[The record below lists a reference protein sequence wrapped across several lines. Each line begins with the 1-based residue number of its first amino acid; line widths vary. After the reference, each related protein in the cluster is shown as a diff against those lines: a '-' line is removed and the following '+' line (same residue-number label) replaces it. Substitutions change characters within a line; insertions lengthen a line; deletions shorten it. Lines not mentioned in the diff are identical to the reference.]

1 MEVLLPTSDNGLPTI
16 IKTMFDFLDVYP
28 WLLPIMIFFGRIFDV
43 TLGTLRIIFVSKGK
57 RTIAPVIG
65 FFEVFI
71 WVVIISQILSRAND
85 LVAYLCYAGGYATG
99 TYVGMLIESK
109 LAFGVL
115 LYRVYTRKSGGEL
128 VKMLNEN
135 GFGATM
141 VRGEGSVGKV
151 DVIETVVARQQMKQ
165 IEQVIDNFD
174 DNAFYVTE
182 DVRTTQNGIFP
193 KTASIFKRWRPGK

>member
-1 MEVLLPTSDNGLPTI
+1 MFSFIDQYPYLLPL
-16 IKTMFDFLDVYP
+16 F
-28 WLLPIMIFFGRIFDV
+28 IFIGRICDV

-57 RTIAPVIG
+57 RGIAPIIG

-71 WVVIISQILSRAND
+71 WIVIISQILSRAND
-85 LVAYLCYAGGYATG
+85 LIAYLSYAGGYATG

-115 LYRVYTRKSGGEL
+115 LYRVYTKEDGNKL

-135 GFGATM
+135 GFGATL
-141 VRGEGSVGKV
+141 VHGEGSIGKV
-151 DVIETVVARQQMKQ
+151 DVIEIVVARQLMKK
-165 IEQVIDNFD
+165 IENVINLFD
-174 DNAFYVTE
+174 DHAFYVTE
-182 DVRTTQNGIFP
+182 DVRTAQNGIFP